1 MFFSHAKRIWIAYS
15 AILLLVAVVLG
26 WFSWFTVR
34 LDRDAEQN
42 RREVLMAEQEAA
54 RQERIGRALWQ
65 IDWAL
70 SPLVAQEAAR
80 THWMYQSFLPDSDE
94 LGMPTGNSKAGKASP
109 GSSKGGPGGGMGGG
123 MGGSVGG
130 VANSSQQP
138 SPLLMRPSP
147 WVLLHFQVGED
158 GKVTS
163 PQSPQGKTRID
174 ALSCGVTEKELGE
187 NQVRLN
193 EIARSFKFEPLW
205 RVCSKTMLTQDDSNN
220 LAWALPPSNDQ
231 IPGNNNVGQRVGPPE
246 LVDNN
251 LTQAAE
257 QQSLQSQQQ
266 QVAVPQQ
273 AAKSRNMRSQATDYL
288 QRGQTTN
295 YAAAGQWQMNR
306 FNLPYPTSLNEAA
319 VTEGALRPVWLENRL
334 VLMRR
339 VESPLGKRVQGCWL
353 DWPTIKDSLLKE
365 IADILPGA
373 DLVARADNDQQIG
386 ASLATLPVD
395 LVAPIAAMPEIELTS
410 GGSRVVMLLWLV
422 WGGFFIAAISL
433 GWLIWGVTQLSERRA
448 AFASAVTHELRTPLT
463 TFKLYSE
470 MLARNMVRDES
481 QRQAYATGLVQESD
495 RLCRLVENVL
505 QFARLERK
513 QTGVHYAKLTVE
525 QLLQNTIQR
534 CQARVDST
542 SMKLHVDIAPSAT
555 QAEIET
561 SADLVDQIVFNL
573 VDNACKYACESQR
586 TCVELSVIVEGK
598 WLMIRV
604 RDYGPGIDAQM
615 VKRLFRP
622 FSRSSDETAGTA
634 AGVGLGLS
642 LSRQLAKQ
650 LHGRLEYRPAS
661 PGCSFELRLPV

>member
-80 THWMYQSFLPDSDE
+80 THWMYQSFLPESE
-94 LGMPTGNSKAGKASP
+94 GLATPPGNSKAGKASTG
-109 GSSKGGPGGGMGGG
+109 GSKGGMGGG
-123 MGGSVGG
+123 TGGMDGMAS
-130 VANSSQQP
+130 SSQQP

-163 PQSPQGKTRID
+163 PQSPQGKTRIE
-174 ALSCGVTEKELGE
+174 ALQCGVSEKELGE

-193 EIARSFKFEPLW
+193 EIASAFKFEPLW
-205 RVCSKTMLTQDDSNN
+205 SVCSKTMLTQDDSNN

-231 IPGNNNVGQRVGPPE
+231 ILGNNNVGQRVGPPE

-266 QVAVPQQ
+266 VALPQQ
-273 AAKSRNMRSQATDYL
+273 AIKRGNTRSQATDYL

-295 YAAAGQWQMNR
+295 NAAAGQWQMNR
-306 FNLPYPTSLNEAA
+306 FNFPFPTSLNESA
-319 VTEGALRPVWLENRL
+319 VTEGALRPVWLDSRL
-334 VLMRR
+334 VLVRR

-353 DWPTIKDSLLKE
+353 DWPTIKKSLLQE

-373 DLVARADNDQQIG
+373 DLVARAESDQQIG

-395 LVAPIAAMPEIELTS
+395 LVAPIATLPEIELTTS
-410 GGSRVVMLLWLV
+410 GSRVVVLLWLV
-422 WGGFFIAAISL
+422 WGGFFVAAISL

-470 MLARNMVRDES
+470 MLASNMVRDES

-513 QTGVHYAKLTVE
+513 QNGVLYSKLTVE

-534 CQARVDST
+534 CQARVETS
-542 SMKLHVDIAPSAT
+542 SMKLEINIATSEN
-555 QAEIET
+555 QAEIQT

-586 TCVELSVIVEGK
+586 SCVDLSVNFEGK

-604 RDYGPGIDAQM
+604 RDYGPGIDAQT
-615 VKRLFRP
+615 VKRLFQP

-650 LHGRLEYRPAS
+650 LRGRLEYRPAN
-661 PGCSFELRLPV
+661 PGCIFELRLPL